1 MENTVKNAVR
11 TFNNAVAV
19 AKLEA
24 DNAEVANQRM
34 RKINELYSLGQA
46 SSMEQRQ
53 AQLAWLAAEN
63 GKSSAEFRAVNA
75 QIALYQLMG
84 ELAQTLEN

>member
-1 MENTVKNAVR
+1 MNHKIEVLKAEHREAQTQELMENTVKNAVR

-46 SSMEQRQ
+46 
-53 AQLAWLAAEN
+53 
-63 GKSSAEFRAVNA
+63 
-75 QIALYQLMG
+75 
-84 ELAQTLEN
+84 

>member
-1 MENTVKNAVR
+1 M
-11 TFNNAVAV
+11 
-19 AKLEA
+19 AKIEA

-34 RKINELYSLGQA
+34 LKVNELYSLGQA
-46 SSMEQRQ
+46 SSLEQRQ

-63 GKSSAEFRAVNA
+63 GKSSAQFRAVNA

-84 ELAQTLEN
+84 TLLITEK